1 MKKII
6 KLTESDI
13 TNIVKKVIK
22 ENEAKGFLID
32 MIKED
37 GWKSASEL
45 VGGYENLKKLVG
57 FKTPMDFLHLFD
69 DLNVINSEEKPNL
82 TLFRY
87 EIGNKLMVYN
97 SVNNVVYIN
106 YNKIWRGLEI
116 VFFELNDFEIQE
128 LTQEWLYE
136 VYDLRGVTTKADMLI
151 TGNPNIR

>member
-1 MKKII
+1 MKII
-6 KLTESDI
+6 RLTESDI

-22 ENEAKGFLID
+22 ENDAKDFLID
-32 MIKED
+32 TIKED

-57 FKTPMDFLHLFD
+57 IKTPMDFLHLFD
-69 DLNVINSEEKPNL
+69 DLNVVQSEEKPNF

-128 LTQEWLYE
+128 LTQEWLGE
-136 VYDLRGVTTKADMLI
+136 VYDLRGVTTKGDMLI

>member
-1 MKKII
+1 MKII
-6 KLTESDI
+6 RLTESDF
-13 TNIVKKVIK
+13 TRIVKKVIK
-22 ENEAKGFLID
+22 ENSLRQDLIQQ
-32 MIKED
+32 IKED

-69 DLNVINSEEKPNL
+69 DLNVVQSEENPDW
-82 TLFRY
+82 TLFKY
-87 EIGNKLMVYN
+87 EKRNKLMVYN
-97 SVNNVVYIN
+97 RKSDIVYIN

>member
-1 MKKII
+1 MKII
-6 KLTESDI
+6 RLTESGL

-22 ENEAKGFLID
+22 ENSLRQDLIQQ
-32 MIKED
+32 IKED
-37 GWKSASEL
+37 GWKSVSGF
-45 VGGYENLKKLVG
+45 VGGIDNLKKLVG
-57 FKTPMDFLHLFD
+57 IESPIDFLNLFN
-69 DLNVINSEEKPNL
+69 DLDVIDSEEKPNL

>member
-1 MKKII
+1 MKII
-6 KLTESDI
+6 ISERQQKL
-13 TNIVKKVIK
+13 IK
-22 ENEAKGFLID
+22 ENEAKDFLID

-136 VYDLRGVTTKADMLI
+136 VYDLRGVTTKGDMLI